1 MPAHHDIPPTFMA
14 QTWVPTWR
22 KRLMLAMLDALALA
36 WPPGG
41 RGAAPLRQAPQ
52 DVKRILVVELWNI
65 GDAILAMPFLMQLRA
80 LFPAARISMLARPH
94 ARPVLEGTGLVDDFI
109 ETDLGWTEAGTA
121 RYSLAYRW
129 RELRRLRKE
138 LRRRDFD
145 LAFKA
150 RMHVREHVLLA
161 LSGAR
166 RRIAFG
172 FGQGDRV
179 LTDPIPV
186 GDPHRHK
193 ADDWLKLLK
202 PFGGPV
208 TKATARLH
216 VSEAERKWANE
227 YLRAHGVSAGRPVVG
242 IHPGAS
248 IPEKRWP
255 LDRFAAVAHSLAKRA
270 DVKVL
275 AFVDPAGYGSSIG
288 EGDDVITTK
297 VALRELIAL
306 IERCALLIGNDSGP
320 RHIAG
325 ALGVPTVAI
334 FGSGIASW
342 FAPLGEGHVLISGDA
357 GSKEA
362 GSAGQSVVEPF
373 DVSAITVERV
383 IAAADAAL
391 AAAVS
396 RG

>member
-1 MPAHHDIPPTFMA
+1 M
-14 QTWVPTWR
+14 
-22 KRLMLAMLDALALA
+22 RL
-36 WPPGG
+36 
-41 RGAAPLRQAPQ
+41 
-52 DVKRILVVELWNI
+52 
-65 GDAILAMPFLMQLRA
+65 
-80 LFPAARISMLARPH
+80 
-94 ARPVLEGTGLVDDFI
+94 
-109 ETDLGWTEAGTA
+109 
-121 RYSLAYRW
+121 
-129 RELRRLRKE
+129 E
-138 LRRRDFD
+138 LRRREFD

-150 RMHVREHVLLA
+150 RMHVREHLLIA

-166 RRIAFG
+166 RRAAFA

-179 LTDPIPV
+179 LTDPVSV

-193 ADDWLKLLK
+193 TEDWLKLLE

-208 TKATARLH
+208 SEATPRLH
-216 VSEAERKWANE
+216 VSEAERNWANE
-227 YLRAHGVSAGRPVVG
+227 YLHAHGVSPRGLVVG

-255 LDRFAAVAHSLAKRA
+255 LDRFDAVAHSLGRRA

-297 VALRELIAL
+297 VALREMIAL
-306 IERCALLIGNDSGP
+306 IERCALLICNDSGP
-320 RHIAG
+320 MHIAG

-362 GSAGQSVVEPF
+362 GSAGQALVQPF
-373 DVSAITVERV
+373 DVSAISVDRV
-383 IAAADAAL
+383 LAAADAAL

>member
-1 MPAHHDIPPTFMA
+1 MA

-65 GDAILAMPFLMQLRA
+65 GDVILTMPVLIQLRVW
-80 LFPAARISMLARPH
+80 FPAARISLLARPH
-94 ARPVLEGTGLVDDFI
+94 ARPVLEGTGLVDEFI
-109 ETDLGWTEAGTA
+109 ETDLGWTEGKTGN
-121 RYSLAYRW
+121 YSLAYRW
-129 RELRRLRKE
+129 RELRRLRQE

-150 RMHVREHVLLA
+150 RMHVREHALLA

-166 RRIAFG
+166 RRVAFG

-193 ADDWLKLLK
+193 ADDWLRLLE
-202 PFGGPV
+202 PLGGA
-208 TKATARLH
+208 ATGASARLR
-216 VSEAERKWANE
+216 VSDAEKARAKE
-227 YLRAHGVSAGRPVVG
+227 YLRAHGVPSDALVVG

-248 IPEKRWP
+248 ISEKRWP
-255 LDRFAAVAHSLAKRA
+255 LDRFAAVAHSLARRA

-288 EGDDVITTK
+288 ESADVITTR
-297 VALRELIAL
+297 VDLREMIAL
-306 IERCALLIGNDSGP
+306 IERCAVLICNDSGP
-320 RHIAG
+320 MHIAG

-334 FGSGIASW
+334 FGSGIAEW
-342 FAPLGEGHVLISGDA
+342 FAPLGEGHQLITREARSNESVSSG
-357 GSKEA
+357 
-362 GSAGQSVVEPF
+362 QRRVEPF
-373 DVSAITVERV
+373 DVSAISVDRV
-383 IAAADAAL
+383 LGASDAVL